1 MHPPKRPL
9 PLNRAMPPA
18 DNVTTMR
25 ILVIDVGGSKAKCLL
40 SGETERRTA
49 VSGPDYTPERLV
61 ADMRQLLGN
70 ERFDRVT
77 IGFPG
82 PIKQGRPSKEPV
94 NLGGGWMNFDYRAA
108 FNCPVKFVNDAAMQ
122 AVGSYQGGRMMFL
135 GLGTGLGTAM
145 IDEGHL
151 IALEAAHLP
160 YKKRMSFEEWVGNA
174 AKERLGKRRW
184 REEVAEVCAIFR
196 RTFLPEYIVLGGGN
210 AKELKELPEGCRLGD
225 NSLAFT
231 GGFRVWD
238 REWATSVPEC
248 PALDAQRA
256 LRVG

>member
-1 MHPPKRPL
+1 MRPL
-9 PLNRAMPPA
+9 PFNRLEPPA
-18 DNVTTMR
+18 DNVGTMR
-25 ILVIDVGGSKAKCLL
+25 ILAIDVGGSKTKCLL
-40 SGETERRTA
+40 SGETERRVA
-49 VSGPDYTPERLV
+49 PSGPGYTPERFVDDVKRLV
-61 ADMRQLLGN
+61 AG

-77 IGFPG
+77 IGFPA
-82 PIKQGRPSKEPV
+82 PIKQGHPAKEPV
-94 NLGGGWMNFDYRAA
+94 NLGTGWMPFDYRAA

-122 AVGSYQGGRMMFL
+122 AVGSYQGGRMVFL

-145 IDEGHL
+145 IDESHL

-160 YKKRMSFEEWVGNA
+160 YKKRLSFEEWVGNA

-196 RTFLPEYIVLGGGN
+196 RTFLPDYIVLGGGN
-210 AKELKELPEGCRLGD
+210 AKELKEVPEGCRLGD
-225 NSLAFT
+225 NSLAFL

-238 REWATSVPEC
+238 REWASSVPEC
-248 PALDAQRA
+248 PAMDAQRS